1 MGRKAINTTIDEEI
15 MRRIKFLALEK
26 DCKINDLIEE
36 GLLIILEKYEN
47 DKAKKED

>member
-15 MRRIKFLALEK
+15 MKKVKYLALEK

-36 GLLIILEKYEN
+36 GLLLILKKYEN
-47 DKAKKED
+47 DEATQED